1 MRCAASNRFFWLS
14 HLTGA
19 TCGSYTRTSARDAL
33 EQVDGLLGRVVGLLD
48 MEDEQD
54 EQEEE
59 DTEELKAS
67 LLSSVLKQGE
77 PVSET
82 AVDIRMSAIPEAGNG
97 AHAKAQMEAGT
108 FLGTYTGER
117 LNTAEAQAR
126 YPLGD
131 AYYLLA
137 VPGESD
143 VLVDAVDPSKSNWL
157 RYLNHARGAKCNCV
171 MLDGGRVRA
180 INFLT
185 SACKQR

>member
-1 MRCAASNRFFWLS
+1 M
-14 HLTGA
+14 
-19 TCGSYTRTSARDAL
+19 CGSYTRASARHAL

-54 EQEEE
+54 EQQEEE
-59 DTEELKAS
+59 SDELKAS
-67 LLSSVLKQGE
+67 LLSSVLKQGQ

-82 AVDIRMSAIPEAGNG
+82 AVDIRMSTIPEAGNG
-97 AHAKAQMEAGT
+97 AHAKVQMDAGM
-108 FLGTYTGER
+108 FLGTYAGEH
-117 LNTAEAQAR
+117 LSTAEAQAR
-126 YPLGD
+126 YPRGD

-171 MLDGGRVRA
+171 MLDGGRVR
-180 INFLT
+180 IIPLLT
-185 SACKQR
+185 AALDIRNACC